1 MPLRIVGDSCD
12 CAALL
17 NPSEYLVSHICFY
30 LPRDDNANHDPIS
43 QANVPTIP
51 VLMTRATLATTTIAA
66 AVVAEGAV
74 EAVTMT
80 TVVAAA
86 VVAGDA
92 TMIVVGVTMTAGG
105 GMTIVAAYKAS
116 KLSKITFS
124 TPRLLEPLITYDLTG
139 SLVEGLETAVES
151 GTPFPSKLFFFLY
164 RRQARC
170 ALISASGVAAVP
182 RSIPPVFPAPGL
194 PPPAPPS
201 SDRDREAQRTRRR
214 ETPTTLPAGVR
225 SSVGALLV
233 ALSARTGGVCSPRSV
248 GPSHA
253 SLYSPRE
260 R

>member
-1 MPLRIVGDSCD
+1 MSPPMPLRIVGDS
-12 CAALL
+12 
-17 NPSEYLVSHICFY
+17 EYLVSHMLL

-51 VLMTRATLATTTIAA
+51 VPMTRATHATTTIAA

-80 TVVAAA
+80 TAVAAVAVVAA
-86 VVAGDA
+86 GDA
-92 TMIVVGVTMTAGG
+92 IMIVVGATMTAGG
-105 GMTIVAAYKAS
+105 GMTIVAVAAVGAYKAS
-116 KLSKITFS
+116 KLSKIRTFS

-139 SLVEGLETAVES
+139 SLVEALETAVES
-151 GTPFPSKLFFFLY
+151 
-164 RRQARC
+164 
-170 ALISASGVAAVP
+170 ALCSLSASGAAVP

-214 ETPTTLPAGVR
+214 KTPTLLPTGVL

-233 ALSARTGGVCSPRSV
+233 VRSARTGGAERPRLLRPQLA
-248 GPSHA
+248 PSHA